1 MSEHGKEAGPAPG
14 AAALH
19 RSGRYL
25 QHARGLGDR
34 VALHVDEHEGG
45 ALVDRK
51 SGEGGQ
57 QFAMKVVTL
66 GGGLCRL
73 VRLQELLQALRVV
86 DG

>member
-1 MSEHGKEAGPAPG
+1 MREHGKEAGAAAG
-14 AAALH
+14 AAALD

-25 QHARGLGDR
+25 QDARGLGDR

-45 ALVDRK
+45 ALVHRK
-51 SGEGGQ
+51 SGEGGEQ
-57 QFAMKVVTL
+57 LTMKIVTL
-66 GGGLCRL
+66 GGGFCRL